1 MRGWGMSGHSKWSK
15 VKRYKGALD
24 EKRGKIFS
32 RLSKEIQLAAKS
44 GGDPDTNMR
53 LRTILLKAKEVS
65 MPADTIKRAINK
77 GTGAEAAV
85 DLEEMVYEGYA
96 PAGVAVLVEAVT
108 DNRNRTAADIRS
120 IFAKNGGNM
129 GESGSVSFLFD
140 KKGHLLVRKDAI
152 GEDELMGLVLDAGAE
167 DLKTDKADIYEIVTP
182 PETFDKVKKALE
194 DKKIAT
200 ESAEVAFIP
209 KTTIVLDEKKARSV
223 LALYDALDEYEDVQN
238 VHANFEVSDE
248 IMAKL
253 DK

>member
-1 MRGWGMSGHSKWSK
+1 MSGHSKWAK

-24 EKRGKIFS
+24 QKRGQVFS

-44 GGDPDTNMR
+44 GGDPDTNLR

-77 GTGAEAAV
+77 GTGAEAGAA
-85 DLEEMVYEGYA
+85 LEEMLYEGYG
-96 PAGVAVLVEAVT
+96 PAGVAILVEAVS

-120 IFAKNGGNM
+120 VFAKYNGNM

-140 KKGHLLVRKDAI
+140 KKGLIIIKKEAI
-152 GEDELMGLVLDAGAE
+152 SEDDLMGVVLDAGAE
-167 DLKTDKADIYEIVTP
+167 DLKTDKADVYEVTTS
-182 PETFDKVKKALE
+182 PEAFEKVKKALE

-200 ESAEVAFIP
+200 ESAEVTMIP
-209 KTTIVLDEKKARSV
+209 KTTVPLDVKKAESV
-223 LALYDALDEYEDVQN
+223 LKLYDALDEHDDVLN
-238 VHANFEVSDE
+238 VYANFEISDE

-253 DK
+253 ER

>member
-1 MRGWGMSGHSKWSK
+1 MSGHSKWSK

-77 GTGAEAAV
+77 GTGVEAAV
-85 DLEEMVYEGYA
+85 ALEEMVYEGYA

-140 KKGHLLVRKDAI
+140 KKGQLIVKKEAI
-152 GEDELMGLVLDAGAE
+152 GEDDLMGLVLDAGAE
-167 DLKTDKADIYEIVTP
+167 DLKTDKGDIYEILTP
-182 PETFDKVKKALE
+182 PEAFDKVKKALE
-194 DKKIAT
+194 DKKITT
-200 ESAEVAFIP
+200 ESAEVTFVP
-209 KTTIVLDEKKARSV
+209 KTTVVLDEKKAGSV
-223 LALYDALDEYEDVQN
+223 LNLYDALDEYEDVQN

-253 DK
+253 DR